1 MEDEKVSIA
10 QFFNLLKQ
18 YWKSNPDKSYKE
30 IISTLLDMDLAND
43 YNIEHKIE
51 EIILPEDR
59 AYKKLKKLCSQ
70 GDNID
75 EFLAN
80 KIIKL

>member
-43 YNIEHKIE
+43 YSIEHKIE

-70 GDNID
+70 DDNID

>member
-1 MEDEKVSIA
+1 
-10 QFFNLLKQ
+10 
-18 YWKSNPDKSYKE
+18 
-30 IISTLLDMDLAND
+30 MDLAND

-70 GDNID
+70 DDNID